1 MGQQA
6 PQIDLEAL
14 CRASGVENVA
24 IVDTW
29 DRKEVVNVIR
39 RAVSFKGPAV
49 VIARGP
55 CQQIPEIKHSH
66 RIPFFIH
73 EDLCTQCDAC
83 FKVWCPAITR
93 APQNFPVIAASE
105 CTSCT
110 VCAQVCPTDAIKLA
124 EETA

>member
-1 MGQQA
+1 DA
-6 PQIDLEAL
+6 
-14 CRASGVENVA
+14 
-24 IVDTW
+24 W

-55 CQQIPEIKHSH
+55 CQQIPEIKRSH
-66 RIPFFIH
+66 RIPFYVI
-73 EDLCTQCDAC
+73 EDMCTQCDAC

-93 APQNFPVIAASE
+93 TENNFPVIAANE

-124 EETA
+124 EEHA